1 MSRDRSR
8 SRPYDP
14 GVIPLVLAIAGV
26 LALGIAVA
34 ILRGFGPGYRVGRLL
49 AVAPRVSVA
58 EAIRMATAGESA
70 YVRVDGR
77 IDSEHE
83 FEDEHH
89 RPLVLRRTSLHWR
102 PATGAGGRGRN
113 GTAWVPIGTAR
124 VEHVPFVVGEGLDD
138 IAVDGAALA
147 DGLVVVPRISTGTV
161 GDLGARA
168 PADMDPDAAARQT
181 VEQVSS
187 VEHATVLGVPGI
199 GPDGRPFI
207 SAGRGRPLVLT
218 TLERDEAMRVLT
230 GGARR
235 QARLAIACLAAGAV
249 LLGGA
254 TVWFLVEMIVGGG
267 VSTALAASPDPTL
280 RPGGDTRTTGTSPG
294 FVGSPLLAI
303 LGVLALG
310 IGSVVATLVYVRISG
325 GRTASP
331 SDRRKP

>member
-8 SRPYDP
+8 SQPYDP

-26 LALGIAVA
+26 LALGVAVA
-34 ILRGFGPGYRVGRLL
+34 ILRGFGSGYRVGRLL
-49 AVAPRVSVA
+49 AVVPRVSVA
-58 EAIRMATAGESA
+58 EAIRMAAAGESA

-102 PATGAGGRGRN
+102 PAPGADGHRRN
-113 GTAWVPIGTAR
+113 DTAWLAIGAPR
-124 VEHVPFVVGEGLDD
+124 VEHVPFVVSEGLDD

-147 DGLVVVPRISTGTV
+147 EGLVVVPRVSTGTV
-161 GDLGARA
+161 RDLGDRA
-168 PADMDPDAAARQT
+168 PAGVAPDGFARQT

-199 GPDGRPFI
+199 GPDGRPVI
-207 SAGRGRPLVLT
+207 SAGLGRPLVLT
-218 TLERDEAMRVLT
+218 TLEQDEAMRVLT

-235 QARLAIACLAAGAV
+235 QARVAIACLAGGAV

-254 TVWFLVEMIVGGG
+254 TVWFLVDMVVGGG
-267 VSTALAASPDPTL
+267 VATALAASPDPTL
-280 RPGGDTRTTGTSPG
+280 RPGGDTRTSGTSPG

-310 IGSVVATLVYVRISG
+310 AGSVVATLAYVRASG

-331 SDRRKP
+331 RDRPER

>member
-26 LALGIAVA
+26 LAIGMAFA

-102 PATGAGGRGRN
+102 PATGAGGRGRSD
-113 GTAWVPIGTAR
+113 TAWLPIGAPR
-124 VEHVPFVVGEGLDD
+124 VEHVPFVVSEGLDD

-147 DGLVVVPRISTGTV
+147 EGLVVVPRISTGTV

-168 PADMDPDAAARQT
+168 PADMDPSGAARQT

-187 VEHATVLGVPGI
+187 VEHATVLGVPGNRS
-199 GPDGRPFI
+199 GWPSVHLGRSRPTTRPHDPR
-207 SAGRGRPLVLT
+207 AGRGDARPHRRRPT
-218 TLERDEAMRVLT
+218 PGAPRDRMPRRGCRA
-230 GGARR
+230 ARR
-235 QARLAIACLAAGAV
+235 RDG
-249 LLGGA
+249 
-254 TVWFLVEMIVGGG
+254 
-267 VSTALAASPDPTL
+267 
-280 RPGGDTRTTGTSPG
+280 R
-294 FVGSPLLAI
+294 GS
-303 LGVLALG
+303 
-310 IGSVVATLVYVRISG
+310 SSR
-325 GRTASP
+325 
-331 SDRRKP
+331 